1 MRDMATQM
9 DPELLVDR
17 YRLMWVIRLHE
28 EALKELFK
36 QGKIGGTTHLYIG
49 QEAIAAGVI
58 AQLRKDDFIVSTH
71 RGHGHMLAKGGQL
84 KPMLAEILGK
94 ATGYCKGKGGSM
106 HIASLEVGNLG
117 ANGIVSGGLPIAVG
131 SALSARMRGTDQ
143 VTVVSFSDGAS
154 NEGNTH
160 ESMNLAALW
169 QLPVIFLFENN
180 QYAVSTEVSCSMA
193 GCDMLKRAEGYGIPA
208 QKINGNDVETVHE
221 AATEIISFVREEKG
235 PYLLACDTYRIE
247 GHYYGDA
254 MVYRSKEEVEEWRQ
268 KDPIAYAEF
277 LILDRGILSEKACRE
292 IESEVRAEVQEAVH
306 FAESSPEPGLDAIF
320 EDIYTEETA

>member
-1 MRDMATQM
+1 MTKQM
-9 DPELLVDR
+9 EPQLLVDR

-28 EALKELFK
+28 EALKDLFT

-49 QEAIAAGVI
+49 QEAVAAGMI
-58 AQLRKDDFIVSTH
+58 AQLRKDDYIVSTH

-94 ATGYCKGKGGSM
+94 TTGYCKGKGGSM

-131 SALSARMRGTDQ
+131 SGLSAKLRGTDQ

-160 ESMNLAALW
+160 ESMNLASLW
-169 QLPVIFLFENN
+169 SLPVIFLFENN
-180 QYAVSTEVSCSMA
+180 HYAVSTKANCSMA
-193 GCDMLKRAEGYGIPA
+193 LCDMQKRAAAYGITSR
-208 QKINGNDVETVHE
+208 KVDGNDVEAVH
-221 AATEIISFVREEKG
+221 AVSAEIIEDVRKGKG
-235 PYLLACDTYRIE
+235 PYLLECETYRIE

-254 MVYRSKEEVEEWRQ
+254 MVYRDKAEVEKWRK
-268 KDPIAYAEF
+268 KDPILRAEKR
-277 LILDRGILSEKACRE
+277 LIERDILSEDECRA
-292 IESEVRAEVQEAVH
+292 IEAEVRAEVEAAVDY
-306 FAESSPEPGLDAIF
+306 AEDSPEPALDAIF
-320 EDIYTEETA
+320 EDIFTEEKA